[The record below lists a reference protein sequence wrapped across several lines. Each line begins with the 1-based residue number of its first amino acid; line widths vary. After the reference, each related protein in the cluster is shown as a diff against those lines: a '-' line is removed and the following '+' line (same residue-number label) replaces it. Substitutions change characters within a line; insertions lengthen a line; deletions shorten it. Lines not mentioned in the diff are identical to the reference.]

1 MSTDPSSKVP
11 PTAPRTHDAKG
22 VTPPTDGSDT
32 DAREL
37 LATHEVVMVSACL
50 LGAACRYDGTSKAAP
65 ALRALLAGKAVV
77 PVCPEAAAGLGTPRP
92 ATQLQGGDG
101 RAVWNDAASAGTVE
115 GGDDRTQAFKAGAE
129 TAAAA
134 AQAFGVRL
142 AVLKQRSP
150 SCGSRQVWI
159 DGHLVEGEGITA
171 ALLRARGLTV
181 IGEEELPTP
190 G

>member
-1 MSTDPSSKVP
+1 MSADRPSQHPLPQVHGAATVASP
-11 PTAPRTHDAKG
+11 S
-22 VTPPTDGSDT
+22 DGHAT
-32 DAREL
+32 DAAAL
-37 LATHEVVMVSACL
+37 LAEQEVVLVSACL

-92 ATQLQGGDG
+92 ATQLMGGDG
-101 RAVWNDAASAGTVE
+101 RAVWAGRASAHTVE
-115 GGDDRTQAFKAGAE
+115 GGDERTGAFRKGAE

-134 AQAFGVRL
+134 AAAFGAKL

-159 DGHLVEGEGITA
+159 DGRLAEGEGITT
-171 ALLRARGLTV
+171 ALLRARGVTV
-181 IGEEELPTP
+181 LGEEDLPES

>member
-1 MSTDPSSKVP
+1 MSSDTSPKALSTPRSHDAAGAASADASSTDP
-11 PTAPRTHDAKG
+11 A
-22 VTPPTDGSDT
+22 
-32 DAREL
+32 EL
-37 LATHEVVMVSACL
+37 LAKHEVVLVSACL

-65 ALRALLAGKAVV
+65 ALRALLAGKAIV

-101 RAVWNDAASAGTVE
+101 RAVWSNAATAGTVE
-115 GGDDRTQAFKAGAE
+115 GGHPRTDAFKAGAE

-134 AQAFGVRL
+134 AQAFGARL

-159 DGHLVEGEGITA
+159 DGRLVDGEGITT
-171 ALLRARGLTV
+171 ALLRAKGITV
-181 IGEEELPTP
+181 LGEDALPTDD
-190 G
+190 